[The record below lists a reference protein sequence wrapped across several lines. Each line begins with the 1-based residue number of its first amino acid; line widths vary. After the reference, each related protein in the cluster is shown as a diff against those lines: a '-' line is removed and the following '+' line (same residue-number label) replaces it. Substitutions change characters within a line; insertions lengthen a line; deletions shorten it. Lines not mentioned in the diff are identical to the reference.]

1 MSHPRNQE
9 ARTYPDLTVSL
20 SRRDLDLVIS
30 ALGKYQRGPA
40 AALRVRLAQIRSSQ
54 SLYEAARAR
63 LQAQCAQLGLLLAP
77 WQLDIVAQAV
87 VRDAE
92 RWQIP
97 KDLGDPDNWEAGA

>member
-1 MSHPRNQE
+1 M
-9 ARTYPDLTVSL
+9 
-20 SRRDLDLVIS
+20 
-30 ALGKYQRGPA
+30 
-40 AALRVRLAQIRSSQ
+40 RVPWNWPKPEPMTANFNSQ

-63 LQAQCAQLGLLLAP
+63 LQAQCVQLGLELEP

-97 KDLGDPDNWEAGA
+97 TDPYEETNP

>member
-1 MSHPRNQE
+1 MSYPRG
-9 ARTYPDLTVSL
+9 RVYPDLTVTL
-20 SRRDLDLVIS
+20 SRKDIDLLIQALGQRRDLKGAS
-30 ALGKYQRGPA
+30 
-40 AALRVRLAQIRSSQ
+40 LRRRLAEVRNSQ

-63 LQAQCAQLGLLLAP
+63 LADQCAKLGLLLAP

-97 KDLGDPDNWEAGA
+97 TDPYEETNP

>member
-1 MSHPRNQE
+1 MSYPRNQ
-9 ARTYPDLTVSL
+9 ADRTYPDLTVTL
-20 SRRDLDLVIS
+20 SRRDLDLIIT
-30 ALGKYQRGPA
+30 ALGKYHRGPA
-40 AALRVRLAQIRSSQ
+40 ASLRVRLAEVRNSQ

-63 LQAQCAQLGLLLAP
+63 LADQCAKLGLLLAP

-97 KDLGDPDNWEAGA
+97 TDPYEETNP